1 MNRKALAAFFA
12 DVDTASWLNLQRPVM
27 AGHLN
32 QSAVFYFDG
41 SGTGNDKRPPALVVD
56 WESEA
61 ALDPK
66 ARVPIYMAPLDARE
80 LATMLNAYADAWEA
94 AWDAYERGDD
104 WRSAQPPAPATDDSN
119 P

>member
-1 MNRKALAAFFA
+1 MDRKTLAAFFA
-12 DVDTASWLNLQRPVM
+12 DIDTASWLNLEKPVM

-41 SGTGNDKRPPALVVD
+41 SGTGTDPKPPALVVD

-66 ARVPIYMAPLDARE
+66 ARVPIYMAPHDARE

-94 AWDAYERGDD
+94 AWDAYERGED
-104 WRSAQPPAPATDDSN
+104 WRSAQPPAPATDDSK